1 MELDRLRERMDE
13 INSEMVK
20 LFVERMDISTE
31 IAKYKL
37 ENRLPV
43 IDRERERKILG
54 KAAREA
60 GEPYEDYTQ
69 ILFRTLFE
77 LSRTYQNGIM
87 GAESRLSER
96 IRQALKSTPALF
108 PTRAVVACQGV
119 EGAYSQIACDRLFPY
134 AEIKYFQRW
143 DNVFDAVE
151 KGECKYGVLPI
162 ENSTHG
168 SVVGVYDLMKKHN
181 FSIVRSVKLRIS
193 HNLLA
198 KAGVKLE
205 DITEVYSHEQAIGQC
220 SEFFGRNPQIKVNVC
235 ANTAMAAKMVAES
248 GRRDIAAISSKQCAE
263 LYGLRVVSDSIQNS
277 DNNYTRF
284 ICISREMEIYPGAG
298 KLSLMLTLPHRPG
311 SLSEVMS
318 RFAMMGLNLTKLE
331 SRPIPGKDFEFMF
344 YFDLEASV
352 LREDVVRMLEELEM
366 GEDVFVFLGNYT
378 EI

>member
-1 MELDRLRERMDE
+1 MELNELRVRMDE
-13 INSEMVK
+13 INSEIVK
-20 LFVERMDISTE
+20 LFVERMNISTD

-37 ENRLPV
+37 EHKLPV
-43 IDRERERKILG
+43 LDRERERKILANVA
-54 KAAREA
+54 KQA

-69 ILFRTLFE
+69 LLFRTLFE

-87 GAESRLSER
+87 GAASSLSER
-96 IRQALKSTPALF
+96 INEAVKSTSPLF

-119 EGAYSQIACDRLFPY
+119 EGAYSQIACDKLFPH
-134 AEIKYFQRW
+134 ADIMYFQRW
-143 DNVFDAVE
+143 DNVFNAVE
-151 KGECKYGVLPI
+151 KGFCKYGVLPI

-198 KAGVKLE
+198 KPNVDLK

-220 SEFFGRNPQIKVNVC
+220 SEFLAANPQIKVNVC

-248 GRRDIAAISSKQCAE
+248 DRSDVAAISSKQCAE
-263 LYGLRVVSDSIQNS
+263 LYGLKVLSDSIQNS

-284 ICISREMEIYPGAG
+284 ICISRDMEIYPGAS
-298 KLSLMLTLPHRPG
+298 KLSVMLTLPHRPG
-311 SLSEVMS
+311 SLSELMS
-318 RFAMMGLNLTKLE
+318 RFSMMGLNLTKLE

-352 LREDVVRMLEELEM
+352 MNPAVLRMLDELEN
-366 GEDVFVFLGNYT
+366 GPDTFVFLGNYI
-378 EI
+378 EV